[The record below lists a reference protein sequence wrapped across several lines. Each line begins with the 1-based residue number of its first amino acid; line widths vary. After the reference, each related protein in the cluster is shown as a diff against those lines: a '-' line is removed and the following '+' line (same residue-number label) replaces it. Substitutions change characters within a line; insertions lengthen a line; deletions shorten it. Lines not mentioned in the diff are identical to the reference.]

1 VKRTSW
7 AQGLSVTGDGSGVVP
22 LAGAVALRLLA
33 DRAGLTEGLSGA
45 LSRRGFMPVHDRG
58 QVWVD
63 VAMMLAAGG
72 EAIADIDTLRQ
83 QSELLGVAADA
94 VAEPG

>member
-1 VKRTSW
+1 
-7 AQGLSVTGDGSGVVP
+7 
-22 LAGAVALRLLA
+22 
-33 DRAGLTEGLSGA
+33 
-45 LSRRGFMPVHDRG
+45 
-58 QVWVD
+58 VWVD

-83 QSELLGVAADA
+83 QSELLGGGVAADA